1 MNSVDRIQL
10 EKMIREN
17 EVNDCSQDIKNK
29 KHSNLIKDDVN
40 KILLLKSKYNRL
52 QLSNPKQFEQIIISQ
67 CKFLHTNYK
76 DIFNKLMKDE
86 INLST
91 LFKMLEHL
99 KTIENGDKDQHEASY
114 EVGKLL
120 KQIYIDSVLLREQNE
135 KIKENKKNKN
145 KKKKIKEAVKIKNIS
160 WNEFKS
166 KNNIT
171 I

>member
-10 EKMIREN
+10 ERMIKEN
-17 EVNDCSQDIKNK
+17 EVEDCTQDIKNK

-40 KILLLKSKYNRL
+40 KMLFLKSKYNRL
-52 QLSNPKQFEQIIISQ
+52 HLSNPKQFEQIIISQ
-67 CKFLHTNYK
+67 CKFLHTNYT
-76 DIFNKLMKDE
+76 DIFNKIMKDE
-86 INLST
+86 MNLST

-99 KTIENGDKDQHEASY
+99 KTIENGDKNQHEASY

-120 KQIYIDSVLLREQNE
+120 KQIYIDSVLLKEQNE
-135 KIKENKKNKN
+135 KTKQDKKNRNKKN
-145 KKKKIKEAVKIKNIS
+145 KIKEAVKIKNIS

-166 KNNIT
+166 KNNIS